1 VRPTTHFLK
10 SGSGDTHG
18 GMYTST
24 EPLMSIK
31 ELAAWLRVSRS
42 QVYRLL
48 DEGLPYYQL
57 GDRRFVREAVFHWLE
72 DRKVTA
78 P

>member
-1 VRPTTHFLK
+1 MSH
-10 SGSGDTHG
+10 GSGTLGDMH
-18 GMYTST
+18 TST

-48 DEGLPYYQL
+48 DDGLPYYRL
-57 GDRRFVREAVFHWLE
+57 GDRRFDRDAVLRWLE
-72 DRKVTA
+72 SRKVGA
-78 P
+78 